1 MTHRLANLKIPGCM
15 ILTIHLLNP
24 QILLCYLFV
33 KTFNLFLPLA
43 REATFRITEKH
54 KIRSFVYFNGGF
66 SDGQREDYELEG
78 SERAP
83 N

>member
-1 MTHRLANLKIPGCM
+1 M

-24 QILLCYLFV
+24 QIILCSMFTKTLICFFLSTERRRFV
-33 KTFNLFLPLA
+33 SQ
-43 REATFRITEKH
+43 KH
-54 KIRSFVYFNGGF
+54 KIRSSIYFNGGF
-66 SDGQREDYELEG
+66 SDGQGEDYEQEG